1 MCYLNDLLSEI
12 MLESPMLHKAESDI
26 ASEYKMD
33 ILNHWVDLSHDFKT
47 QIRLTPQD
55 IAKEY
60 KERHHEKMKLSKF
73 SNSFMKINEN
83 FVDIVAPINATFH
96 NRFSDIYKD
105 ITDHI
110 SEYDVYDKA
119 DDDLKLIKKLKELL
133 LLPVESMDTIT
144 YIFVEFCRILRN
156 IDKDCEGLI
165 NCFLR
170 LLNYKLDTLE
180 IELNYYNQNTYLSG
194 GNYYGRILYT
204 IQSIN
209 ESKNLPVLIPDL
221 SALVYLFLKEI
232 HALESG
238 GIFFYKYFKQPV
250 ADIVLKRVEEMKK
263 QNIDLMDVLDMINI
277 NSFPKPILNKNKLT
291 ENYDNSFISDEKL
304 GEYLIFGPNIF
315 RDLSDNN
322 KSIYELIYKA
332 YSYTCE
338 DVAGLFNINESSDDT
353 ISSTLTSDDKIF
365 LRLTEDL
372 QIMDIRRKIDGV
384 SKTLMKYKNIDDI
397 FVAFKLENS
406 KSILGISLLDKGENI
421 MILYDDSKKYKFIYG
436 KDLTE
441 NV

>member
-1 MCYLNDLLSEI
+1 MYYLNDLLSEI
-12 MLESPMLHKAESDI
+12 MLESPMLHKSESDI

-209 ESKNLPVLIPDL
+209 ESKNLPVLISDL

-250 ADIVLKRVEEMKK
+250 ADIVLKRVEEMKNE
-263 QNIDLMDVLDMINI
+263 NIDLMDVLDMINI

-304 GEYLIFGPNIF
+304 GEYLLFGPNIF
-315 RDLSDNN
+315 RDLETDM
-322 KSIYELIYKA
+322 SIYEIIHKA
-332 YSYTCE
+332 FSFTKE
-338 DVAGLFNINESSDDT
+338 DVEGLFDIDTDSCEALFILSSD
-353 ISSTLTSDDKIF
+353 SKIF
-365 LRLTEDL
+365 LKLTEDL
-372 QIMDIRRKIDGV
+372 QIMDILRKEDSGFL
-384 SKTLMKYKNIDDI
+384 TLMKYKDINDIYLAYECHYKENIHN
-397 FVAFKLENS
+397 VRS
-406 KSILGISLLDKGENI
+406 VLGVSLLGKNENI
-421 MILYDDSKKYKFIYG
+421 IIPNDEERKYKFIYG
-436 KDLTE
+436 KD
-441 NV
+441 

>member
-1 MCYLNDLLSEI
+1 MYELDNLFSEI
-12 MLESPMLHKAESDI
+12 MLESPMLHKAETDI

-33 ILNHWVDLSHDFKT
+33 ILNHWVDLSHEFKT

-60 KERHHEKMKLSKF
+60 KERHHEKIKLSRF

-83 FVDIVAPINATFH
+83 FVDIAPPINATFH

-110 SEYDVYDKA
+110 SEYGVHDKA
-119 DDDLKLIKKLKELL
+119 VDDLTLIKKLKELL

-180 IELNYYNQNTYLSG
+180 IELNYYNQNTYLSC
-194 GNYYGRILYT
+194 GNYYGRILYS

-238 GIFFYKYFKQPV
+238 VIFFYKYFKQPV

-304 GEYLIFGPNIF
+304 GEYLLFGPNIF
-315 RDLSDNN
+315 RDLETDM
-322 KSIYELIYKA
+322 SIYEIIHKA
-332 YSYTCE
+332 FSFTKE
-338 DVAGLFNINESSDDT
+338 DVEGLFDIDTDSCEALFILSSD
-353 ISSTLTSDDKIF
+353 SKIF
-365 LRLTEDL
+365 LKLTEDL
-372 QIMDIRRKIDGV
+372 QIMDILRKEDSGFL
-384 SKTLMKYKNIDDI
+384 TLMKYKDINDIYLAYECHYKENIHN
-397 FVAFKLENS
+397 VR
-406 KSILGISLLDKGENI
+406 SILGVSLLGKNENI
-421 MILYDDSKKYKFIYG
+421 IIPNDEERKYKFIYG
-436 KDLTE
+436 KD
-441 NV
+441 

>member
-1 MCYLNDLLSEI
+1 MYYLNDLLSEI
-12 MLESPMLHKAESDI
+12 MLESPMLHKAEADI

-83 FVDIVAPINATFH
+83 FVDIVVPINATFH

-238 GIFFYKYFKQPV
+238 VIFFYKYFKQPV

-304 GEYLIFGPNIF
+304 GEYLLFGPNIF
-315 RDLSDNN
+315 RDLETDM
-322 KSIYELIYKA
+322 SIYEIIHKA
-332 YSYTCE
+332 FSFTKE
-338 DVAGLFNINESSDDT
+338 DVEGIFDIDTDSCEALFILSSD
-353 ISSTLTSDDKIF
+353 SKIF
-365 LRLTEDL
+365 LKLTEDL
-372 QIMDIRRKIDGV
+372 QIMDILRKEDG
-384 SKTLMKYKNIDDI
+384 SFLTLMKYKDLNDIYLAYECHYKENIHN
-397 FVAFKLENS
+397 VRS
-406 KSILGISLLDKGENI
+406 VLGVSLLGKNENI
-421 MILYDDSKKYKFIYG
+421 IIPNDEERKYKFIYG
-436 KDLTE
+436 KD
-441 NV
+441 